1 MQILKT
7 KKNIIIVQ
15 KSLFHT
21 KYGHKLKKTNEIREG
36 VTKKT
41 APSIISFWNFFVSK
55 YFAILLFTTQFN
67 GKLVKS
73 YSFETN
79 IPDQITIT

>member
-36 VTKKT
+36 VTTQRKQRHLSSVFGT
-41 APSIISFWNFFVSK
+41 FLFQN
-55 YFAILLFTTQFN
+55 ILLSCCLPHSSMESWLNLTHL
-67 GKLVKS
+67 K
-73 YSFETN
+73 
-79 IPDQITIT
+79 QIYQTR